1 MTGSARASQ
10 MPIFRVGDLVV
21 PRYFDEPADW
31 DAIGIIVGMRDT
43 QLDAIYRVLWHDAS
57 GTWWCSRQTI
67 RAMSDTDTDT
77 DTEEVSHGNR
87 GD

>member
-1 MTGSARASQ
+1 
-10 MPIFRVGDLVV
+10 MPIIRIGDLVA

-31 DAIGIIVGMRDT
+31 DAIGIIVEIRDT
-43 QLDAIYRVLWHDAS
+43 QIAPIYRVLWHDD
-57 GTWWCSRQTI
+57 TEPRWCSLQSI
-67 RAMSDTDTDT
+67 SAMRDTNADT